1 MTTTLPPP
9 AEADSA
15 PEPSPEAF
23 DPKAFVATLPLRPG
37 VYRMFAA
44 DGELIYVGKARQ
56 LKQRVGSYFRADLM
70 APKVV
75 AMVRQIARIEV
86 TLTRSDT
93 EALLLEYNLIKQ
105 HRPHYNVLLKDDKT
119 FPYLRLSAHGFPRM
133 TFYRGVRRAPDRFFG
148 PYPSTWAVRETVTQL
163 QKLFRLRTC
172 EDTYFAHRSRPCLQ
186 VWRRAQN
193 K

>member
-9 AEADSA
+9 AEAA
-15 PEPSPEAF
+15 PEPSPEPF
-23 DPKAFVATLPLRPG
+23 DPKGFVATLPMRPG

-93 EALLLEYNLIKQ
+93 EALLLEY
-105 HRPHYNVLLKDDKT
+105 LL
-119 FPYLRLSAHGFPRM
+119 LHECNGL
-133 TFYRGVRRAPDRFFG
+133 V
-148 PYPSTWAVRETVTQL
+148 
-163 QKLFRLRTC
+163 
-172 EDTYFAHRSRPCLQ
+172 
-186 VWRRAQN
+186 
-193 K
+193 